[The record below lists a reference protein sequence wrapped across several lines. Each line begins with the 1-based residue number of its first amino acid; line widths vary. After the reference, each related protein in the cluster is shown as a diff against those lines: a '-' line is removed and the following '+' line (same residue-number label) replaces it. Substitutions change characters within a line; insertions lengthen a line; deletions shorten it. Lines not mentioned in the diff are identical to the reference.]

1 MACNDCDQGRR
12 NSAYRVFSLGCIFC
26 GARYARAV
34 RTATDVQLPAQVAGE
49 SRSRRQWH
57 DHVLKSWADFGHD
70 AAALKKLAG
79 ADKVPFEPV
88 ER

>member
-34 RTATDVQLPAQVAGE
+34 RTATDVQFPARVGDAQL
-49 SRSRRQWH
+49 SRRQWH

-70 AAALKKLAG
+70 PERLKTLAA